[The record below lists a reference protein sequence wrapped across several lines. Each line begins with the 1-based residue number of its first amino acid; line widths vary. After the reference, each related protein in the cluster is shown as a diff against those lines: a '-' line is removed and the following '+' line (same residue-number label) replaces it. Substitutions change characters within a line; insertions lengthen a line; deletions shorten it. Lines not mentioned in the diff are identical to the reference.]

1 MNSGD
6 LADVTINDSP
16 SFKYK
21 SSFLSAA
28 NNNGVFENVKIA
40 EIFPLKYLSNFCRS
54 LEMPLINCKV
64 HLE

>member
-16 SFKYK
+16 LFKYK

-40 EIFPLKYLSNFCRS
+40 EIFPLKYLNNFCRS
-54 LEMPLINCKV
+54 L
-64 HLE
+64 

>member
-16 SFKYK
+16 LFKYK

-40 EIFPLKYLSNFCRS
+40 EIFPLKYLNNFCRS
-54 LEMPLINCKV
+54 LEVPLINCKI